1 MFNTP
6 NQQMYLSTRQDIV
19 YYTNWFKSCTIS
31 GNQLLHLQLLL
42 NFWDIMQTDAQYK
55 NWKLS
60 FLQNKIMKKWG
71 LIFLTEG
78 QTLPTD
84 FYLLTS
90 RLGNALHYW
99 GSSQGCAGEVSLQAE
114 GKQSHRRE
122 VSPVEIWTYISSVSL
137 LALSLIHAHTS
148 GISGPLVCAAS
159 RQMRT
164 GRLKKE
170 VGVKSCLNAD
180 LSLQSNE

>member
-1 MFNTP
+1 
-6 NQQMYLSTRQDIV
+6 
-19 YYTNWFKSCTIS
+19 
-31 GNQLLHLQLLL
+31 
-42 NFWDIMQTDAQYK
+42 
-55 NWKLS
+55 
-60 FLQNKIMKKWG
+60 MKKWG
-71 LIFLTEG
+71 LIFLTQG

-137 LALSLIHAHTS
+137 LSLSHTRTHKWY
-148 GISGPLVCAAS
+148 IWAACVCRFPTDENGKVKEGSWSKILLKCWLEFAE
-159 RQMRT
+159 QWIT
-164 GRLKKE
+164 GRLYFSLCMCVCPFLFFYLCDNHFSLSMDIISHSQQIFKE
-170 VGVKSCLNAD
+170 
-180 LSLQSNE
+180 